1 MKIFIY
7 KLLISLAAFYVLFEL
22 TIGSRMDHFTDMV
35 NSIKDID
42 QRVIL
47 KEKLKD
53 ELRVAIKKENYFT
66 EEERYLIS
74 NFIKKIQSELAIK
87 DN

>member
-7 KLLISLAAFYVLFEL
+7 KLLISLTAFYILFEL
-22 TIGSRMDHFTDMV
+22 TIGSRIDYFTDMV
-35 NSIKDID
+35 NSIRDID

-47 KEKLKD
+47 KEKLKE

-66 EEERYLIS
+66 EEEKHLIS
-74 NFIKKIQSELAIK
+74 NFIKKIQSELNVQ
-87 DN
+87 DD